1 MIRFVVEVLPEAE
14 EEFRQAFLWYFER
27 SPIASDAFR
36 SQVLEAIDD
45 LADRADMWP
54 SNTDGFHYH
63 VLDKFPYTVWYDL
76 SGQVATV
83 IAIANQHRRPSYWK
97 ARG

>member
-1 MIRFVVEVLPEAE
+1 MSRFTVEVLPEAE

-45 LADRADMWP
+45 LTGQRPNVRVEAGPPAKRQARRRDDMPLPEPGLVVCRWASP
-54 SNTDGFHYH
+54 RT
-63 VLDKFPYTVWYDL
+63 
-76 SGQVATV
+76 
-83 IAIANQHRRPSYWK
+83 
-97 ARG
+97 RG